1 MSEYFLGYG
10 EEPVWDERK
19 FMLSLLAANER
30 MGAALA
36 FLYQEF
42 PDARAMVE
50 AHLED
55 YPFEFPEIEGY

>member
-1 MSEYFLGYG
+1 MEYFTGYG
-10 EEPVWDERK
+10 EEPVWDERR

-36 FLYQEF
+36 YLYQEY
-42 PDARAMVE
+42 PEARAKVA

-55 YPFEFPEIEGY
+55 YPFTFEEIDE

>member
-1 MSEYFLGYG
+1 MDYFTGYG

-36 FLYQEF
+36 FLYREY
-42 PDARAMVE
+42 PDLQAKVA

-55 YPFEFPEIEGY
+55 YSFEWQEMEE

>member
-1 MSEYFLGYG
+1 MDYFTGYG

-36 FLYQEF
+36 FLYQEY
-42 PDARAMVE
+42 PDARAKVAE
-50 AHLED
+50 HLAD
-55 YPFEFPEIEGY
+55 YPFEFEEIDE